1 MTMKTVTAQSV
12 WANKN
17 NRNRTKSKNSKSNKT
32 ARRQQEQQ
40 ERPKLLTTSK
50 LSRRSLGGGAV
61 PSPACPLPFVS
72 ILFLRV
78 LICSFSD
85 VNKMRKAKL
94 DESEKKS
101 RFHSDLDII

>member
-1 MTMKTVTAQSV
+1 M
-12 WANKN
+12 
-17 NRNRTKSKNSKSNKT
+17 
-32 ARRQQEQQ
+32 
-40 ERPKLLTTSK
+40 
-50 LSRRSLGGGAV
+50 